1 MITEIMTI
9 HKALCEL
16 KLLEAKIEKQL
27 HTGRFVFANKHSNI
41 KISGVPIE
49 QFCDE
54 ITRNY
59 QSITDMMRRQNAIKS
74 AVVLSNANTIVT
86 VGGQEHSVAVAI
98 EIKNHVIPR
107 MRELLKK
114 MAADQQYARDEA
126 RIENERRLE
135 ERADEYVR
143 SIYGSTDMKNLSEE
157 AKKLRDEFINAQSF
171 DVVDPLKIDEKMQIL
186 DRQISSFEVDIDSAL
201 SVSNALTTIEVS
213 Y

>member
-1 MITEIMTI
+1 
-9 HKALCEL
+9 
-16 KLLEAKIEKQL
+16 
-27 HTGRFVFANKHSNI
+27 
-41 KISGVPIE
+41 
-49 QFCDE
+49 
-54 ITRNY
+54 
-59 QSITDMMRRQNAIKS
+59 MMRRQNAIKS

-143 SIYGSTDMKNLSEE
+143 SIYGSTDRKNT
-157 AKKLRDEFINAQSF
+157 A
-171 DVVDPLKIDEKMQIL
+171 
-186 DRQISSFEVDIDSAL
+186 
-201 SVSNALTTIEVS
+201 
-213 Y
+213 